1 MKDLDQAAAVLAS
14 ACQVVLDDGLAD
26 AELRDRLFARIP
38 RAALTQAIENVNAL
52 IRPSDNVYYREL
64 DAKYK
69 TVRRFLPA
77 LVEHIRFGANAAGEP
92 VVAAFAWLRANLA
105 RKKLT
110 EDAPREIVGKAGSA
124 TSCARTAASMP
135 TPTPSASGRTA
146 NGVAAP

>member
-1 MKDLDQAAAVLAS
+1 M
-14 ACQVVLDDGLAD
+14 
-26 AELRDRLFARIP
+26 
-38 RAALTQAIENVNAL
+38 
-52 IRPSDNVYYREL
+52 YYREL

-110 EDAPREIVGKAGSA
+110 EDAPREIVGKAWQRHVVREDGSP
-124 TSCARTAASMP
+124 MP
-135 TPTPSASGRTA
+135 TPTPSASRRTA